1 LAEPIFHVNDST
13 SPTWRQVQALML
25 VRLTRSRRL
34 TAGWTAALV
43 YLLCVLAP
51 GAALAFG
58 RGPAPCFIDE
68 VVPVA
73 IIAKSH
79 DSAPMTHRHADGT
92 VHDHDAMHGHH
103 HADAGDA
110 PPAHH
115 HDGKTHDGMTSPGPC
130 CAMLC
135 VTALPADLP
144 LIVKP
149 SQPTSLCAA
158 EAEWSAPGKAPPLL
172 YRPPIA

>member
-1 LAEPIFHVNDST
+1 MF
-13 SPTWRQVQALML
+13 

-68 VVPVA
+68 FVPVA
-73 IIAKSH
+73 LIAKSN
-79 DSAPMTHRHADGT
+79 DSAPMTHMHADGSL
-92 VHDHDAMHGHH
+92 HEHGAMHGHH
-103 HADAGDA
+103 HADASDA

-115 HDGKTHDGMTSPGPC
+115 HDGTASPGPC

-144 LIVKP
+144 LMVKP
-149 SQPTSLCAA
+149 SHPISPSAA
-158 EAEWSAPGKAPPLL
+158 ETEWSAPGKAPPLL

>member
-1 LAEPIFHVNDST
+1 MF
-13 SPTWRQVQALML
+13 

-51 GAALAFG
+51 GAALALG
-58 RGPAPCFIDE
+58 RGPAPCFTDDL
-68 VVPVA
+68 VPAA

-79 DSAPMTHRHADGT
+79 DSAPMTHRHADSSLHEHG
-92 VHDHDAMHGHH
+92 AMHGR
-103 HADAGDA
+103 HADAGEA
-110 PPAHH
+110 PAAHH
-115 HDGKTHDGMTSPGPC
+115 HDNTTSPGPC

-144 LIVKP
+144 VIVKP
-149 SQPTSLCAA
+149 SQPMSLCAT
-158 EAEWSAPGKAPPLL
+158 ETEWSAPGKAPPLL

>member
-1 LAEPIFHVNDST
+1 MF
-13 SPTWRQVQALML
+13 

-43 YLLCVLAP
+43 YLLCILAP

-58 RGPAPCFIDE
+58 HGPAPCFIDE
-68 VVPVA
+68 LVPVA
-73 IIAKSH
+73 IIAKSS
-79 DSAPMTHRHADGT
+79 DSAAMTHRHADGSS
-92 VHDHDAMHGHH
+92 HDHGAMHGHH
-103 HADAGDA
+103 HADAGDV

-115 HDGKTHDGMTSPGPC
+115 HDGTTSPGPC

-144 LIVKP
+144 LMVKP
-149 SQPTSLCAA
+149 SQPISLCAA

>member
-1 LAEPIFHVNDST
+1 MF
-13 SPTWRQVQALML
+13 

-34 TAGWTAALV
+34 TAGWIAALV

-51 GAALAFG
+51 GAALALG

-68 VVPVA
+68 FVPAAV
-73 IIAKSH
+73 IAKGH
-79 DSAPMTHRHADGT
+79 DKSNDMAARTHVHADGAS
-92 VHDHDAMHGHH
+92 HDHGAMHGHH

-110 PPAHH
+110 PPVHH
-115 HDGKTHDGMTSPGPC
+115 HDGKTHDGAASPGPC

-158 EAEWSAPGKAPPLL
+158 ETEWSAPGKAPPLL

>member
-1 LAEPIFHVNDST
+1 MF
-13 SPTWRQVQALML
+13 
-25 VRLTRSRRL
+25 VRLTRSRRV

-43 YLLCVLAP
+43 YLLCLLAP

-58 RGPAPCFIDE
+58 HGPAPCFTDALI
-68 VVPVA
+68 PVA
-73 IIAKSH
+73 VIAKS
-79 DSAPMTHRHADGT
+79 DIAKSNDLAPTAHTQADGS
-92 VHDHDAMHGHH
+92 VHDHSAMHGHH
-103 HADAGDA
+103 HADAGKA
-110 PPAHH
+110 PLAHH
-115 HDGKTHDGMTSPGPC
+115 HDGKTYNGKTHDGTASPGPC

-149 SQPTSLCAA
+149 SQPISLCAT
-158 EAEWSAPGKAPPLL
+158 ETEWSAPGNAPALL

>member
-1 LAEPIFHVNDST
+1 MF
-13 SPTWRQVQALML
+13 

-68 VVPVA
+68 FVPVA
-73 IIAKSH
+73 IIAKSN
-79 DSAPMTHRHADGT
+79 DSAPMAHMHADGSL
-92 VHDHDAMHGHH
+92 HEHGALHGHH

-115 HDGKTHDGMTSPGPC
+115 HDGTATPGPC

-144 LIVKP
+144 LMIKP
-149 SQPTSLCAA
+149 SQPISLCAA
-158 EAEWSAPGKAPPLL
+158 ETEWSAPGKAPPLL

>member
-1 LAEPIFHVNDST
+1 MF
-13 SPTWRQVQALML
+13 
-25 VRLTRSRRL
+25 VRLTKSRRL
-34 TAGWTAALV
+34 TAGWAAALI

-51 GAALAFG
+51 GAALALG
-58 RGPAPCFIDE
+58 RGPAPCFADQF
-68 VVPVA
+68 VPVA

-79 DSAPMTHRHADGT
+79 DQSHDMAHDSAAMTHMHADGSW
-92 VHDHDAMHGHH
+92 HDHGATHGHH

-110 PPAHH
+110 PPPARH
-115 HDGKTHDGMTSPGPC
+115 HDGKTHDGTTSPGPC

-149 SQPTSLCAA
+149 SQPSSRCAA
-158 EAEWSAPGKAPPLL
+158 ETEWSAPGKAPPLL

>member
-1 LAEPIFHVNDST
+1 
-13 SPTWRQVQALML
+13 ML

-58 RGPAPCFIDE
+58 HGPAPCFIDE
-68 VVPVA
+68 FVPVA
-73 IIAKSH
+73 VIAKSH
-79 DSAPMTHRHADGT
+79 DKSSDSAAMTHRHADGSS
-92 VHDHDAMHGHH
+92 HDHGAMRGHH

-115 HDGKTHDGMTSPGPC
+115 HDGTTSPGPC

-144 LIVKP
+144 LMVKP
-149 SQPTSLCAA
+149 SQPISLCAA
-158 EAEWSAPGKAPPLL
+158 ETEWSAPGKAPPLL

>member
-1 LAEPIFHVNDST
+1 MF
-13 SPTWRQVQALML
+13 
-25 VRLTRSRRL
+25 VRLTRPRRL

-68 VVPVA
+68 FVPVA
-73 IIAKSH
+73 IIAKS
-79 DSAPMTHRHADGT
+79 DEASAMTHRHADGSS
-92 VHDHDAMHGHH
+92 HDHGAMHGHH

-110 PPAHH
+110 PAPHH
-115 HDGKTHDGMTSPGPC
+115 HDGKSHDGSTHDGMASPGPC

-135 VTALPADLP
+135 VSALPADLP

-158 EAEWSAPGKAPPLL
+158 ETEWSAPGKAPPLL

>member
-1 LAEPIFHVNDST
+1 MF
-13 SPTWRQVQALML
+13 

-51 GAALAFG
+51 GAALALG

-68 VVPVA
+68 FVPVA
-73 IIAKSH
+73 IIAKSD
-79 DSAPMTHRHADGT
+79 DSAAMTHMHADGSL
-92 VHDHDAMHGHH
+92 HEHGAMHGHH
-103 HADAGDA
+103 HADASDA

-115 HDGKTHDGMTSPGPC
+115 HDGTASPGPC

-144 LIVKP
+144 LVVKP
-149 SQPTSLCAA
+149 SQPISLCAA
-158 EAEWSAPGKAPPLL
+158 ETEWSAPGKAPPLL

>member
-1 LAEPIFHVNDST
+1 MF
-13 SPTWRQVQALML
+13 

-34 TAGWTAALV
+34 TAGWIAALV
-43 YLLCVLAP
+43 YLLCILAP

-58 RGPAPCFIDE
+58 HGPAPCFIDE
-68 VVPVA
+68 FVPA
-73 IIAKSH
+73 ANIAKSSE
-79 DSAPMTHRHADGT
+79 SAAMTHRHADGSS
-92 VHDHDAMHGHH
+92 HDHGATHGHH
-103 HADAGDA
+103 HADAGDV

-115 HDGKTHDGMTSPGPC
+115 HDGTTSPGPC

-149 SQPTSLCAA
+149 SQPISRCAA
-158 EAEWSAPGKAPPLL
+158 EIEWSAPGKAPPLL